1 MRTPFQA
8 LIACALA
15 GSLASAPALSADPP
29 RAPSPTAKATPD
41 VLQQGKAVFD
51 QWCMGCHGPLP
62 GMGRFPPAGSYRLQ
76 QIYKDSKP
84 APLEERNDLTPELI
98 RAVVR
103 HGLPIMPPLRKTEV
117 SDAELEA
124 VIAHLTRRKDH

>member
-1 MRTPFQA
+1 MRMISPA
-8 LIACALA
+8 LVACVLACAIQ
-15 GSLASAPALSADPP
+15 APPARSADDA
-29 RAPSPTAKATPD
+29 RAPSRA

-51 QWCMGCHGPLP
+51 QWCMGCHGPMP

-76 QIYKDSKP
+76 QRYKDTKP
-84 APLEERNDLTPELI
+84 ALLEERSDLTPELI

-117 SDAELEA
+117 TDADLDA
-124 VIAHLTRRKDH
+124 VIAHLTRNKGT

>member
-1 MRTPFQA
+1 MRKTFPA

-15 GSLASAPALSADPP
+15 CAIQAPPARSADG
-29 RAPSPTAKATPD
+29 AHD
-41 VLQQGKAVFD
+41 VLRQGKAVFD

-62 GMGRFPPAGSYRLQ
+62 GVGRFPPAGSYRLQ
-76 QIYKDSKP
+76 QRYKDTKP
-84 APLEERNDLTPELI
+84 ALLEERNDLTPELI

-124 VIAHLTRRKDH
+124 VIAHLTRKQGK

>member
-1 MRTPFQA
+1 MRTTFHA

-15 GSLASAPALSADPP
+15 CALQATPARSADGA
-29 RAPSPTAKATPD
+29 RD

-51 QWCMGCHGPLP
+51 QWCLGCHGPMP

-76 QIYKDSKP
+76 QRYKDTKP
-84 APLEERNDLTPELI
+84 ALLEERKDLAPELI

-117 SDAELEA
+117 SDAELES
-124 VIAHLTRRKDH
+124 VIAYLTRNKGN

>member
-1 MRTPFQA
+1 MRSSLPA

-15 GSLASAPALSADPP
+15 CALQAPPARSADGA
-29 RAPSPTAKATPD
+29 RD

-62 GMGRFPPAGSYRLQ
+62 GMGRVPPAGSYRLQ
-76 QIYKDSKP
+76 QVYKDAKP

-117 SDAELEA
+117 SDAELDA
-124 VIAHLTRRKDH
+124 VIAHLTRKKGD